1 MVKVVCRVPARRSS
15 SISPS
20 SKARSRIAGSQE
32 ASACHL
38 EILEGTKDDD
48 DLVTTILRAIDQAE
62 SCGSGA
68 TVKLLKM
75 ALLNEG
81 VRLAAILPQDEAT
94 LAAGEE
100 SSSAAYLNLVAQ
112 NGNRL

>member
-1 MVKVVCRVPARRSS
+1 MVKVVCRVSARRSTS
-15 SISPS
+15 THPS

-32 ASACHL
+32 MSSRHL
-38 EILEGTKDDD
+38 LGGTKEDD
-48 DLVTTILRAIDQAE
+48 DLVTAILRAIDLAE
-62 SCGSGA
+62 SCRSRT

-81 VRLAAILPQDEAT
+81 IRLAANLPQKKGALAVRKEASP
-94 LAAGEE
+94 AVR
-100 SSSAAYLNLVAQ
+100 LNLVAQ